1 MKKLNLEDLHIGMF
15 VEKEQL
21 TDIYD
26 TWVILT
32 KRSEH
37 DRYRISYIGA
47 ALTDEVSKLY
57 ADETIK
63 IVCPVFNDSMLKDD
77 YIDFIG

>member
-1 MKKLNLEDLHIGMF
+1 MEDIYIYIGMF

-21 TDIYD
+21 TGIYD

-47 ALTDEVSKLY
+47 VLTDGVSKLY
-57 ADETIK
+57 ADQNIK
-63 IVCPVFNDSMLKDD
+63 IVCSVFNDSMMKDK